1 MRYRSLVV
9 LMAAVV
15 CAGGCTSAGSV
26 PATAPSTT
34 ARPTV
39 TTEAPPPPTV
49 TSTVTAATTSTGDRL
64 GEITAIVEDL
74 ERRRLAAIHAGD
86 VEAFTALFADTPY
99 LDRSLA
105 VFDLVEP
112 GEPPSVSIDILDVL
126 RDDDTCLAATFVAT
140 VGDPPR
146 SGREGTTVLV
156 PGVTGWRYAYAY
168 EGREGWMCNGPHPL
182 GSSS

>member
-9 LMAAVV
+9 LMAAVA

-49 TSTVTAATTSTGDRL
+49 TSTVTAATTSTVDRL
-64 GEITAIVEDL
+64 GEITAIFEDL
-74 ERRRLAAIHAGD
+74 ERRRLAAIYAGD

-112 GEPPSVSIDILDVL
+112 GEPPSVSIDVLDVL
-126 RDDDTCLAATFVAT
+126 RDDDTCLAAHMARDSPT
-140 VGDPPR
+140 
-146 SGREGTTVLV
+146 
-156 PGVTGWRYAYAY
+156 
-168 EGREGWMCNGPHPL
+168 PL
-182 GSSS
+182 STED